1 MIHHALFAKIY
12 LSCLVTQFFE
22 ITLQAV
28 VTQKAASAVVS
39 FIDLA
44 LLVFGLGA
52 VASSRN
58 QGVLDIVSAMTVTDM
73 LQAKSYP

>member
-1 MIHHALFAKIY
+1 MIYRALFAKIY

-22 ITLQAV
+22 ITLQTV
-28 VTQKAASAVVS
+28 VAQKAASAVVS

-44 LLVFGLGA
+44 LVVFGLGA

>member
-1 MIHHALFAKIY
+1 MIYRALFAKIY

-44 LLVFGLGA
+44 LVVFGLGA